1 MKNYTATEQAYKNGY
16 EKGYE
21 DAKKDAEEE
30 FILRMADLNVKVEE
44 DKLELLRIIANLA
57 DKLKSQNNE
66 ER

>member
-1 MKNYTATEQAYKNGY
+1 MNIYAATEQAYKNGY

-44 DKLELLRIIANLA
+44 DRLELLKIIANLA
-57 DKLKSQNNE
+57 DKLKAQSNE
-66 ER
+66 D